1 MVGSSFRKP
10 IKVWRYTEPAV
21 LGKDGRFTIA
31 EPTEITIKA
40 SVQPLKAT
48 EMEALSEGRRGS
60 RAVKVYSDTELLMV
74 DQQSGQQPDQFEWL
88 GRRYEVVGSDA
99 FQSGVINHYRAYAVE
114 VTKT

>member
-1 MVGSSFRKP
+1 MPSSFRRP
-10 IKVWRYTEPAV
+10 IKIWRYAEKPV
-21 LGKDGRFTIA
+21 LGDDGRYTIA
-31 EPTEITIKA
+31 DPTEMSIQA

-48 EMEALSEGRRGS
+48 EMEALPEGRRGS

>member
-1 MVGSSFRKP
+1 MPSSFRRP
-10 IKVWRYTEPAV
+10 IKIWRYAEKPV
-21 LGKDGRFTIA
+21 LGDDGRYTIA
-31 EPTEITIKA
+31 DPTEMSIQA

-48 EMEALSEGRRGS
+48 EMDALPEGRRGC

-99 FQSGVINHYRAYAVE
+99 FQSGAINHYRAYAVE

>member
-1 MVGSSFRKP
+1 MPSSFRRP
-10 IKVWRYTEPAV
+10 IKIWRYAEKPV
-21 LGKDGRFTIA
+21 LGDDGRYTIA
-31 EPTEITIKA
+31 DPTEMSIQA

-48 EMEALSEGRRGS
+48 EMDALPEGRRGC

>member
-1 MVGSSFRKP
+1 MPSSFRRP
-10 IKVWRYTEPAV
+10 IKIWRYAEKPV
-21 LGKDGRFTIA
+21 LGDDGRYTIA
-31 EPTEITIKA
+31 DPTEMSIQA

-48 EMEALSEGRRGS
+48 EMDALPEGRRGS

>member
-1 MVGSSFRKP
+1 
-10 IKVWRYTEPAV
+10 
-21 LGKDGRFTIA
+21 
-31 EPTEITIKA
+31 
-40 SVQPLKAT
+40 
-48 EMEALSEGRRGS
+48 MEALPEGRRGS

>member
-1 MVGSSFRKP
+1 MPSSFRRP
-10 IKVWRYTEPAV
+10 IKIWRYAEKPV
-21 LGKDGRFTIA
+21 LGDDGRYTIA
-31 EPTEITIKA
+31 DPTEMSIQA

-48 EMEALSEGRRGS
+48 EMEALPEGRRGC

>member
-48 EMEALSEGRRGS
+48 EMEALPEGRRGS

-99 FQSGVINHYRAYAVE
+99 FQSGVINHYRVYAVE

>member
-48 EMEALSEGRRGS
+48 EMEALPEGRRGS

-99 FQSGVINHYRAYAVE
+99 FRSGVINHYRAYAVE

>member
-1 MVGSSFRKP
+1 MLSSFRRP
-10 IKVWRYTEPAV
+10 IKIWRYTEKPV
-21 LGKDGRFTIA
+21 LGDDGRYTIA

-48 EMEALSEGRRGS
+48 EMESLPEGRRGS

>member
-1 MVGSSFRKP
+1 MPSSFRRP
-10 IKVWRYTEPAV
+10 IKIWRYAEKPV
-21 LGKDGRFTIA
+21 LGDDGRYTIA
-31 EPTEITIKA
+31 DPTEMSIQA

-48 EMEALSEGRRGS
+48 EMEALPEGRRGS

-99 FQSGVINHYRAYAVE
+99 FQSGVINHYRSYAVE

>member
-48 EMEALSEGRRGS
+48 EMEALPEGRRGS

-114 VTKT
+114 VTKA

>member
-1 MVGSSFRKP
+1 MPSSFRRP
-10 IKVWRYTEPAV
+10 IKIWRYSEKPV
-21 LGKDGRFTIA
+21 LGDDGRYTIA
-31 EPTEITIKA
+31 DPTEMSIQA

-48 EMEALSEGRRGS
+48 EMDALPEGRRGC

>member
-1 MVGSSFRKP
+1 MPSSFRRP
-10 IKVWRYTEPAV
+10 IKIWRYAEKPV
-21 LGKDGRFTIA
+21 LGDDGRYTIA
-31 EPTEITIKA
+31 DPTEMSIQA

-48 EMEALSEGRRGS
+48 EMDALPEGRRGC
-60 RAVKVYSDTELLMV
+60 RAVKVYSDMELLMV

>member
-1 MVGSSFRKP
+1 MPSSFRRP
-10 IKVWRYTEPAV
+10 IKIWRYAEKPV
-21 LGKDGRFTIA
+21 LGDDGRYTIA
-31 EPTEITIKA
+31 DPKEMSIQA

-48 EMEALSEGRRGS
+48 EMDALPEGRRGC
-60 RAVKVYSDTELLMV
+60 RAVKVYSDMELLMV

>member
-1 MVGSSFRKP
+1 MIGSSFRKP

-48 EMEALSEGRRGS
+48 EMEALPEGRRGS

>member
-1 MVGSSFRKP
+1 MPSSFRRP
-10 IKVWRYTEPAV
+10 IKIWRYAEKPV
-21 LGKDGRFTIA
+21 LGDDGRYTIA
-31 EPTEITIKA
+31 DPTELSIQA

-48 EMEALSEGRRGS
+48 EMDALPEGRRGC

>member
-1 MVGSSFRKP
+1 MPSSFRRP
-10 IKVWRYTEPAV
+10 IKIWRYDEKPV
-21 LGKDGRFTIA
+21 LGDDGRYTIA
-31 EPTEITIKA
+31 DPTEMSIQA

-48 EMEALSEGRRGS
+48 EMDALPEGRRGC

>member
-1 MVGSSFRKP
+1 MPSSFRRP
-10 IKVWRYTEPAV
+10 IKIWRYAEKPV
-21 LGKDGRFTIA
+21 LGDDGRYTIA
-31 EPTEITIKA
+31 DPTEMSIQA
-40 SVQPLKAT
+40 SLQPLKAT
-48 EMEALSEGRRGS
+48 EMDALPEGRRGC

>member
-48 EMEALSEGRRGS
+48 EMEALPEGRRGS

>member
-21 LGKDGRFTIA
+21 LGEDGRFTIA

-48 EMEALSEGRRGS
+48 EMEALPEGRRGS

-99 FQSGVINHYRAYAVE
+99 FQSGVINHYRSYAVE

>member
-48 EMEALSEGRRGS
+48 EMEALPEGRRGS

-88 GRRYEVVGSDA
+88 GRRYEVVGCDA
-99 FQSGVINHYRAYAVE
+99 YQSGVINHYRAYAVE